1 MEKQK
6 LPNQQAVMILGILSY
21 IGCCCSNGIV
31 GVLLSGIGIYLA
43 NKDEKLLAENPESYL
58 PGSLKTWKIINIVS
72 LVISSLFVLT
82 LIYLVATG
90 KYNEMQEQY
99 IQMLEEMQK
108 GQ

>member
-43 NKDEKLLAENPESYL
+43 NKDEKLLAENPENYL

-72 LVISSLFVLT
+72 LVISSLFVFI

-90 KYNEMQEQY
+90 KYDEMQEQY

-108 GQ
+108 GR

>member
-82 LIYLVATG
+82 LIFLVATG
-90 KYNEMQEQY
+90 KYDDMQEQY
-99 IQMLEEMQK
+99 MQMLQEMQK

>member
-1 MEKQK
+1 MLLFQW
-6 LPNQQAVMILGILSY
+6 NR
-21 IGCCCSNGIV
+21 V

-82 LIYLVATG
+82 LIFLVATG
-90 KYNEMQEQY
+90 KYDDMQEQY
-99 IQMLEEMQK
+99 MQMLQEMQK

>member
-21 IGCCCSNGIV
+21 IGCCCSNGII

-43 NKDEKLLAENPESYL
+43 NKDEKLLAENPESYQ
-58 PGSLKTWKIINIVS
+58 PGSLKTWKTINIVS
-72 LVISSLFVLT
+72 LVVSSLFVLI

-90 KYNEMQEQY
+90 KYDDMQEQY
-99 IQMLEEMQK
+99 MQMLEEMQK

>member
-43 NKDEKLLAENPESYL
+43 NKDEKLLAENPENYL

-72 LVISSLFVLT
+72 LVISSLFVLI

-90 KYNEMQEQY
+90 KYDDMQEQY

>member
-21 IGCCCSNGIV
+21 IGCCCSNGII

-43 NKDEKLLAENPESYL
+43 NKDEKLLAENPENYL
-58 PGSLKTWKIINIVS
+58 PGSLKTWKTINIVS
-72 LVISSLFVLT
+72 LVVSSLFVLI

-90 KYNEMQEQY
+90 KYDEMQEQY
-99 IQMLEEMQK
+99 IRMLEEMQK

>member
-21 IGCCCSNGIV
+21 IGCCCSNGII

-43 NKDEKLLAENPESYL
+43 NKDEKLLAENPENYL
-58 PGSLKTWKIINIVS
+58 PGSLKTWKTINIVN
-72 LVISSLFVLT
+72 LVVSSLFVLI

-90 KYNEMQEQY
+90 KYDEMQEQY
-99 IQMLEEMQK
+99 IRMLEEMQK